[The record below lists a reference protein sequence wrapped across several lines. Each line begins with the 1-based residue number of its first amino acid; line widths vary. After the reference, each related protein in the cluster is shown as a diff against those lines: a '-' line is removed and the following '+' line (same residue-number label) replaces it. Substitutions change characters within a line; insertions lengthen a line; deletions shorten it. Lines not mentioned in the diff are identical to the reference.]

1 MTTATKTRL
10 RYNVLPALPLVIS
23 LLTAGI
29 VVGSSACTVP
39 TGKVAQTV
47 LDVGDAVCE
56 VLTAND
62 LGGNTVKIVCK
73 YIDAADKTSHVF
85 MATVPREQAV
95 RMGLL
100 PTQSA
105 APSPQGPG
113 PAQVPVGSGA
123 KPQESLP
130 AGEAGV
136 PGAALA
142 PGRSSTIAPVV
153 GSSAKP
159 AASAAPATSV
169 KPAKKP

>member
-1 MTTATKTRL
+1 MTATAKAKF
-10 RYNVLPALPLVIS
+10 RYNVLPALPLLIS
-23 LLTAGI
+23 LLTTGI
-29 VVGSSACTVP
+29 VVGSSACSATP
-39 TGKVAQTV
+39 AGKVAQTV

-62 LGGNTVKIVCK
+62 IGGDKVQLICK
-73 YIDAADKTSHVF
+73 YIDAADKTAHVF

-100 PTQSA
+100 PPAAVSA
-105 APSPQGPG
+105 ASPAASTAPS
-113 PAQVPVGSGA
+113 AA
-123 KPQESLP
+123 SLP
-130 AGEAGV
+130 A
-136 PGAALA
+136 A
-142 PGRSSTIAPVV
+142 PVSSTIAPVA